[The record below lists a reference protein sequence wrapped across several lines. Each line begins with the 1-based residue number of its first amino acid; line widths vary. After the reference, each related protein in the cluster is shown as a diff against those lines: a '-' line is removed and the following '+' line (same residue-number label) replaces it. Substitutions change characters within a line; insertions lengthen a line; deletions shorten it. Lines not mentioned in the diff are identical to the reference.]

1 MNPLDNIIK
10 ISQQEANQMIIE
22 IALGIV
28 LAVVIIRLLPLASL
42 IFTWSL
48 VILFIVA
55 LIVFVVYNWKVT
67 IGITLIGLL
76 LILLLGSFI
85 IVFNKTFIYID
96 EKYQNSNQNK
106 TKYFKALALILLVII
121 YPLTARGLFYFV
133 EPFYKNLF

>member
-1 MNPLDNIIK
+1 
-10 ISQQEANQMIIE
+10 MIIE

-106 TKYFKALALILLVII
+106 TK
-121 YPLTARGLFYFV
+121 
-133 EPFYKNLF
+133 